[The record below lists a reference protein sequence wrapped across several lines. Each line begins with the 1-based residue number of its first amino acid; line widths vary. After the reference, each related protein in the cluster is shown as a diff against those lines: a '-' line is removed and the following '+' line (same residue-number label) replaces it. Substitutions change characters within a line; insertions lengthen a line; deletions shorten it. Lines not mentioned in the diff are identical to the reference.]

1 MKHTIMEKTTG
12 FKHLLE
18 KTLYRE
24 LYRLNEDS
32 VNEKSYD
39 DIIIELSTAA
49 MGFGGKDSLE
59 SEGVILIEF
68 DNKQGLS
75 HYADYLDNC
84 EYVDDFEIL
93 ASHTNVHLDK
103 DEPVDELDLV
113 SIRDDAQYKFFI
125 IIYIWPQFVD
135 YISEEPEEQ
144 DEEQDEDEESEVLE
158 SVEQVDEVIKKI
170 RVNAAGVRSIKM
182 ACGKGFKWNPV
193 AKICVQM
200 SGQVLATLR
209 MAIRKAL
216 ITKRG
221 EGVALSMRVK
231 RKRARAMVMRKR
243 MGLK

>member
-24 LYRLNEDS
+24 LYSLNEDA
-32 VNEKSYD
+32 VNEKSYN

-49 MGFGGKDSLE
+49 MSFGGKDTTE
-59 SEGVILIEF
+59 SEGVVLIEF

-75 HYADYLDNC
+75 HFADYLDNC
-84 EYVDDFEIL
+84 EYVDDFEIR
-93 ASHTNVHLDK
+93 ASHINVHADTE
-103 DEPVDELDLV
+103 EPVDDLQLV

-125 IIYIWPQFVD
+125 IIYIWPQFVE
-135 YISEEPEEQ
+135 YNAEEPEDS
-144 DEEQDEDEESEVLE
+144 DESGEEVVVASE
-158 SVEQVDEVIKKI
+158 SVEQVDEVIRKI
-170 RVNAAGVRSIKM
+170 RVNAAGMKSIKM
-182 ACGKGFKWNPV
+182 SCGKGYKWNPV
-193 AKICVQM
+193 AKVCVQM

-221 EGVALSMRVK
+221 EGVALATRVK